1 MFSLKLDKSIK
12 KEKIY
17 IRTKTGIKIPAIVL
31 MSKNRKQD
39 ELSPGVLWIHGG
51 GYFVGMKEMVYMS
64 RAINLVKNF
73 NAVVISPGY
82 RLAPLHPYP
91 AAINDCYD
99 SLLYMLENA
108 DKYHINKDQIMVGG
122 ESAGG
127 GLAIA
132 LTYMAR
138 DKKEVNIAYQMPLY
152 PMMDNLDTLS
162 SKDNHGKVWNTKRN
176 HFGWKMYLRKD
187 AKKEDLEPY
196 ASPARQKDYSYLPP
210 AYTFVG
216 NEEPFYEETRIYIE
230 NLKNAGIE
238 ASMDVYPSNMHA
250 FDMLKPSLDI
260 SKEAIKKFDEHF
272 SYAKDHYFAKNK

>member
-17 IRTKTGIKIPAIVL
+17 IKTKTGIKIPAIVL
-31 MSKNRKQD
+31 ISKNRKDD

-82 RLAPLHPYP
+82 RLAPLHHYP

-99 SLLYMLENA
+99 ALLYMLENA
-108 DKYHINKDQIMVGG
+108 DKYNINKDQIMVGG

-152 PMMDNLDTLS
+152 PMIDNLDTIT

-196 ASPARQKDYSYLPP
+196 ASPARQKDYSCLPP

-216 NEEPFYEETRIYIE
+216 NGEPFFEETRIYIE
-230 NLKNAGIE
+230 NLKKNGIE
-238 ASMDVYPSNMHA
+238 ASMDVYPTNMHA
-250 FDMLKPSLDI
+250 FDILKPSLDI
-260 SKEAIKKFDEHF
+260 SKEAIKKFDEQF
-272 SYAKDHYFAKNK
+272 RYAKDHYFAKNK

>member
-17 IRTKTGIKIPAIVL
+17 IKTKTGIKIPAIVL
-31 MSKNRKQD
+31 TSKNRKED

-82 RLAPLHPYP
+82 HLAPLHPYP
-91 AAINDCYD
+91 AAINDCYVA
-99 SLLYMLENA
+99 LLYMLENA
-108 DKYHINKDQIMVGG
+108 DKYNINKDQIMVGG

-152 PMMDNLDTLS
+152 PMIDNLDTIT
-162 SKDNHGKVWNTKRN
+162 SKDNHGKIWNTKRN

-196 ASPARQKDYSYLPP
+196 ASPARQKDYSFLPP

-216 NEEPFYEETRIYIE
+216 NGEPFFEETRIYIE
-230 NLKNAGIE
+230 NLKKNGIE
-238 ASMDVYPSNMHA
+238 ASMDVYPTNMHA
-250 FDMLKPSLDI
+250 FDILKPSLDI
-260 SKEAIKKFDEHF
+260 SKEAIKKFDEQF
-272 SYAKDHYFAKNK
+272 RYAKDHYFAKNK